1 MSDEQKLDDEAPPEI
16 PDISSSPPPP
26 PSEGVGDELEDD
38 IEMDEHDDEDV
49 AVEDEEVSVAGDDE
63 EEIEPEPISS
73 APPPKRRR
81 ERAQTAPHTPV
92 ARASVQ
98 PPAGDDQDTGM
109 GPQRFCDLEQTPG
122 TRHVRDAAQC
132 RGRIFSSSALGGTGD
147 DPGRGKPEQRPP
159 AQAL

>member
-63 EEIEPEPISS
+63 EEIEPEPRVELIV
-73 APPPKRRR
+73 
-81 ERAQTAPHTPV
+81 QVGHT
-92 ARASVQ
+92 
-98 PPAGDDQDTGM
+98 
-109 GPQRFCDLEQTPG
+109 FE
-122 TRHVRDAAQC
+122 
-132 RGRIFSSSALGGTGD
+132 LG
-147 DPGRGKPEQRPP
+147 P
-159 AQAL
+159 AQVRRKAAVIAFGASEGSEFMQR